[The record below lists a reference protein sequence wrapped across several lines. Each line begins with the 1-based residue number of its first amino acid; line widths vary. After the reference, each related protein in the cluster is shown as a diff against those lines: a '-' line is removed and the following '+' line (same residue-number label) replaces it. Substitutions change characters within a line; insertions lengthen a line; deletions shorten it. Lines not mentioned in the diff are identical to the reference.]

1 MAAVFTSVVAAD
13 SIVSIVVAIRSVMD
27 GDYLNALIHGAFA
40 VVGIIGVARWYKV
53 NFRVNYVGDKGKVS
67 FWAKWRKKLTAEDI
81 EFSDKFSLSDY
92 KNQVSKRGW
101 TTESIA
107 DAINNPVKV
116 GESVNKYTG
125 NSVTLYY
132 VDDIHYVA
140 VDDVTGKVI
149 QVANLTESTWKMS
162 GK

>member
-1 MAAVFTSVVAAD
+1 MN
-13 SIVSIVVAIRSVMD
+13 IVKRMIWQCSRNH
-27 GDYLNALIHGAFA
+27 YLQN
-40 VVGIIGVARWYKV
+40 RY
-53 NFRVNYVGDKGKVS
+53 S
-67 FWAKWRKKLTAEDI
+67 Q
-81 EFSDKFSLSDY
+81 
-92 KNQVSKRGW
+92 NQVSKRGW